1 MCVALAP
8 ITSAAAA
15 DPAPEK
21 DIPPEIVQRITQGEA
36 AFKVQNYPRVIE
48 LLKPLAGHRLL
59 KARRE
64 HRDVLE
70 WLGVSE
76 WLDGKEDDA
85 RLTFAKLILEWP
97 SFHLDELLYP
107 PELVRFYDARRQDMI
122 DLGVVDPNRD
132 PSLKK
137 RLVLVRRDVDRE
149 VPTIAYFAPLG
160 VGQFANN
167 EPGKGTVVLVLE
179 LIGLATTAGTWL
191 AIDGLK
197 DDQGFIRAEDEGK
210 ATALNALWLAGAV
223 IFAGSYIYGVI
234 DGLVNQPEGPESD
247 LRYEFIDIDTLPP
260 PPDAAQIHV
269 VPGPG
274 QVGLGLGMTF

>member
-1 MCVALAP
+1 
-8 ITSAAAA
+8 
-15 DPAPEK
+15 
-21 DIPPEIVQRITQGEA
+21 VQRITQGEA

-59 KARRE
+59 KGRRE

-70 WLGVSE
+70 WLGVSQ
-76 WLDGKEDDA
+76 WLSGAEDDA
-85 RLTFAKLILEWP
+85 RLVFAKLILEWP
-97 SFHLDELLYP
+97 NFQLDELVYP
-107 PELVRFYDARRQDMI
+107 PDLVRFYDARRQDMI
-122 DLGVVDPNRD
+122 DLGVIDPNRD

-137 RLVLVRRDVDRE
+137 RLVLVRRDIDRE

-160 VGQFANN
+160 VGQFAND
-167 EPGKGTVVLVLE
+167 EPGKGTVVVVLQV
-179 LIGLATTAGTWL
+179 IGLATTAGTWL

-197 DDQGFIRAEDEGK
+197 DDSGFIRAADEGK

-223 IFAGSYIYGVI
+223 IFAGSYVYGVI
-234 DGLVNQPEGPESD
+234 DGLANQPDGPESE

-260 PPDAAQIHV
+260 PPDAAQIQL

-274 QVGLGLGMTF
+274 DVGLGLGVVF